1 MKFDYIKK
9 IKSTKIRRTA
19 QQKLKWRKKLKLVFV
34 HQNNEFI
41 IFFTFPINRVYKYKF
56 HC

>member
-9 IKSTKIRRTA
+9 IKSTKIRRTETETEMEKKI
-19 QQKLKWRKKLKLVFV
+19 KLLFV
-34 HQNNEFI
+34 HKNNEFI